1 MKLIAFILV
10 AAVAAAH
17 GQQANEVQPRV
28 VVTSHA
34 DATYALIVTTR
45 GVEFRDAKLTK
56 ASAGMLKVVHR
67 DGVASVPLAEMPGDI
82 KARFDY
88 DPQAA
93 AFDEVLRKQEFEQA
107 EKAAAERKAKRAAER
122 AQQVAAQAE
131 SQAAAA
137 ELRAKIEAAGRKA
150 RITSYLHREGTTARV
165 MVQFARQGST
175 GRRTMSGAPVMGLVF
190 EDAKEEF
197 QILVNEPERAP
208 KECMLYPM
216 KPLSSAFQMCYTRNL
231 DTAVAHEQQRG
242 KPAPKST
249 K

>member
-1 MKLIAFILV
+1 MKPLLFLLLTV
-10 AAVAAAH
+10 ALARSV
-17 GQQANEVQPRV
+17 EPRA

-34 DATYALIVTTR
+34 DAKYALIVTTR
-45 GVEFRDAKLTK
+45 GVEFHDAKLSQ
-56 ASAGMLKVVHR
+56 ASAGMVKVVHR

-82 KARFDY
+82 KARFDF

-93 AFDEVLRKQEFEQA
+93 AFDEVLRKQEFEHA

-131 SQAAAA
+131 AKAAAV

-150 RITSYLHREGTTARV
+150 RIVSYLHRDGTTARV
-165 MVQFARQGST
+165 MVQFARQGTT

-190 EDAKEEF
+190 EGAKQESEV
-197 QILVNEPERAP
+197 LVNEPERAP
-208 KECMLYPM
+208 KECVLYPM
-216 KPLSSAFQMCYTRNL
+216 MPLSSAFEMCYTRNL

-242 KPAPKST
+242 KK
-249 K
+249 